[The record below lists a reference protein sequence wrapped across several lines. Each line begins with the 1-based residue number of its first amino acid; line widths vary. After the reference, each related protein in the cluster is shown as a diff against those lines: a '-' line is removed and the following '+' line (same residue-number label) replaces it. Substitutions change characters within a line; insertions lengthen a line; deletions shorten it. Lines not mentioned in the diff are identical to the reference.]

1 MKALNQ
7 KLRQL
12 IAEACRHPANSLE
25 RQQKLNQVYRLV
37 MKSGKL
43 WKERTLYY
51 NDALQQMWEYCCQQP
66 EEYDSNLKQV
76 ITWLDD
82 ELKKRLRRYRYAQKK
97 QRERHI
103 TALYIKSEKI
113 TDPVDNLKARPDIQP
128 VLDIWSKTLN
138 WVQTDPEGVLQS
150 TCFRK
155 RPEVNCQ
162 ALFLLRF
169 PAEIPWKKIAEK
181 FEMTP
186 AEAKDLPKWYN
197 RRCLPLLREFGA
209 AQGYIEESK
218 LSPRAATAIASI
230 NNKSKVSNHDN
241 ARSFKN
247 LLS

>member
-1 MKALNQ
+1 MVAQPMPTQVRSTMSALNE

-12 IAEACRHPANSLE
+12 IAEACSHTAKSLE

-43 WKERTLYY
+43 WKESTPYY
-51 NDALQQMWEYCCQQP
+51 NDALQQMWEYCCQHP
-66 EEYDSNLKQV
+66 EEYDPNLKQV

-97 QRERHI
+97 QRERQL
-103 TALYIKSEKI
+103 TALSTESGKV

-138 WVQTDPEGVLQS
+138 WVQTDPEGVLHS

-162 ALFLLRF
+162 ALFLGRF
-169 PAEIPWKKIAEK
+169 PTETPWNKIAER
-181 FEMTP
+181 FELTP

-197 RRCLPLLREFGA
+197 RRCLPFLRKFGA
-209 AQGYIEESK
+209 DRGYIEESK
-218 LSPRAATAIASI
+218 LKR
-230 NNKSKVSNHDN
+230 K
-241 ARSFKN
+241 
-247 LLS
+247 